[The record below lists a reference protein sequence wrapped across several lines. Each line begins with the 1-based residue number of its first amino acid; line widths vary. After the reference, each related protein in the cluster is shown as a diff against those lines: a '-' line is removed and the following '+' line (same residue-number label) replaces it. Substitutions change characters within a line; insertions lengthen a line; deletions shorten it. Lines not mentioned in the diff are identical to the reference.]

1 MQTKNIHWFPGH
13 MKKALSDIKNCTK
26 IVDISV
32 VILDARAPRSS
43 SNKALEDALKDK
55 KKLYVLAKSDLCDP
69 KYLEKNLER
78 YWAKGIEAI
87 AINLK
92 DKHAGD
98 ILKDK
103 LIKMGEPKWE
113 KEKSLGMKP
122 QPLKTMIVGIPN
134 VGKSTL
140 INKLVKKRKAIA
152 QDKPGQTLGQ
162 QWIKLESTLWLLDTP
177 GILPSQFPNINE
189 AMNVAFIGSIK
200 QSILPNSRLAENLLR
215 YMDKYYPH
223 LLMNRYGEKVYNHDA
238 LNDFFI
244 NLMKERGFQEVE
256 KAETTFLYEFK
267 KGIVGQ
273 TYLEIEYEQ
282 EETI

>member
-13 MKKALSDIKNCTK
+13 MKRALSEIKNRTG

-43 SNKALEDALKDK
+43 SNKALEDALANK
-55 KKLYVLAKSDLCDP
+55 KKLYVLAKADLCDP
-69 KYLEKNLER
+69 QYLDKSLER
-78 YWAKGIEAI
+78 YWAKGIDAI

-103 LIKMGEPKWE
+103 LMKMGEPKWE
-113 KEKSLGMKP
+113 KEIAMGMKP

-140 INKLVKKRKAIA
+140 INKLVKKRKASV
-152 QDKPGQTLGQ
+152 QDKPGQTTGE

-200 QSILPNSRLAENLLR
+200 QSILPNSRLAENLLN
-215 YMDKYYPH
+215 YMHKYYPD
-223 LLMNRYGEKVYNHDA
+223 LLLNRYGKEVYEPDN
-238 LNDFFI
+238 LENFFI
-244 NLMKERGFQEVE
+244 NLMKTRGFQEVE

-267 KGIVGQ
+267 KGIVGK
-273 TYLEIEYEQ
+273 TYLEIEYESK
-282 EETI
+282 EAI